1 MFISEQ
7 MPPGMP
13 SAAQARTIQGI
24 PSGASDQEKVS
35 LTLFLQAFP
44 CISHSLNANSMLKI
58 SSKVYYSLPSGI
70 ALPRNWDTEVR
81 PAGISLKIIVHN
93 TKLPTVSG

>member
-1 MFISEQ
+1 MILSLYLFPEQ

-35 LTLFLQAFP
+35 LTLTTYDSIWLDIGLA
-44 CISHSLNANSMLKI
+44 
-58 SSKVYYSLPSGI
+58 
-70 ALPRNWDTEVR
+70 
-81 PAGISLKIIVHN
+81 
-93 TKLPTVSG
+93 